1 MGGLK
6 VGGREEGVEE
16 EMISTR
22 ERDVV
27 RLELNKEE
35 KNVQD
40 SALSEEEKEISM
52 TIEAYIIWEQE
63 FFTKFAML
71 FL

>member
-1 MGGLK
+1 MC
-6 VGGREEGVEE
+6 
-16 EMISTR
+16 
-22 ERDVV
+22 
-27 RLELNKEE
+27 
-35 KNVQD
+35 QY
-40 SALSEEEKEISM
+40 SALSEEEKEISV